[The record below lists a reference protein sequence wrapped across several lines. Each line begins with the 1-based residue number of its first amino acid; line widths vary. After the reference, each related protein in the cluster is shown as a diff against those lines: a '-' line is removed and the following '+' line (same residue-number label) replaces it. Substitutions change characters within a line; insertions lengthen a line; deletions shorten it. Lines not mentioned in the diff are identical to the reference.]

1 MTAIV
6 GERDNLIM
14 NTVPR
19 YAAPIDRA
27 LRLTPS
33 STTFEVSLT
42 GQATPA
48 TITFS
53 ALMLGAVGEITFSSE
68 PPVALAVT
76 NGDAVLKFE
85 DMTSSIVTVTAS
97 TVIDGLTYFDRQT
110 VDKRQALDLR
120 PPPAPNGLATTG
132 QPAAIRLNWN
142 AAPANYANLDY
153 TEIWRAAVNDIAQ
166 AAPVARADGREFTD
180 PVGPGKTLFY
190 WIRYVSRAAIPGP
203 FNNSTGT
210 VGASAAEVE
219 HLLQV
224 LTGQITEGQLYAELG
239 AKIDLIDDLVDIY
252 GDTASAAQSAAD
264 ANAAKVAAQ
273 LEAVR
278 AEQAAGGAGQ
288 YADDASQS
296 ATQAATAAGNA
307 STSASQSSQ
316 AATNA
321 AGSASAANQSAGLA
335 ANSAT
340 AAGTSA
346 SAANTSAGNAS
357 TSAGAASSSA
367 SASEQSKL
375 AAQAAQAAAGTS
387 ATAASTSAASAVSAA
402 DAAGSSAGAAN
413 TAKLAAEAAQSGAA
427 GSASAAVQSAQAAN
441 ASATAAGQQA
451 SAASGSATTADTR
464 AGAAG
469 VFATQAASSA
479 TAADGSRAAAA
490 SFLQQAQATLND
502 PITGLVDKYAAVK
515 VLADATASALDGA
528 RVRYAVQL
536 DADGVAGGF
545 ELIGGGG
552 RIDFGVR
559 ASSFF
564 IAGPAGGPVAPS
576 VPFIVRTTETVIDGV
591 TIPIGTYIANAFI
604 QNASITNAKIGGDI
618 WSSNWAPGATGWYL
632 QRSGDLYANS
642 VRLRG
647 NIAGGAYTSYAWP
660 EDNGTGYY
668 LGPEGLLLGNPSTG
682 RYIQMESNGTLHA
695 PGLSIENGRAN
706 FLGNVNTGAGN
717 GFRIEMGPD
726 DPVYAMWAGAGTKND
741 TNAIFYLKRS
751 GAGYFGGSLSA
762 GTLRTA
768 VTNPSLDANVQ
779 LIDGPF
785 GTNGGTI
792 TVVCSYE
799 YNEFTGRDGGQY
811 SLSGPESTAV
821 IRLYRKIGGA
831 AETLVQ
837 TYTANG
843 STVLLNTSEPSEQS
857 FFQRTLGGSFTYTD
871 SAGSSEN
878 RTYRAVL
885 SDRNFRTATFNPSA
899 GGLGNNTSTVRQAL
913 SIITTE

>member
-27 LRLTPS
+27 LRITAS

-42 GQATPA
+42 GQPAPA

-53 ALMLGAVGEITFSSE
+53 ALMLGAVGEIMFSSE

-85 DMTSSIVTVTAS
+85 DMTSSIVTVTAT

-120 PPPAPNGLATTG
+120 PPPAPTGLATTG
-132 QPAAIRLNWN
+132 QPAAIRLNWA

-153 TEIWRAAVNDIAQ
+153 TEIWRAPVNDIAQ
-166 AAPVARADGREFTD
+166 AAPVARADAREFTD
-180 PVGPGKTLFY
+180 PVGPGKTLYY
-190 WIRYVSRAAIPGP
+190 WIRYVSRASIPGP

-210 VGASAAEVE
+210 VGASAIEVE

-224 LTGQITEGQLYAELG
+224 LTGQITESQLYADLG
-239 AKIDLIDDLVDIY
+239 AKIDKIEQLEDVF
-252 GDTASAAQSAAD
+252 GDAVSAAQSAA
-264 ANAAKVAAQ
+264 AAELARAA
-273 LEAVR
+273 AD
-278 AEQAAGGAGQ
+278 QAAGLAVQ
-288 YADDASQS
+288 YRDASAQS
-296 ATQAATAAGNA
+296 AISAETDAAKAT
-307 STSASQSSQ
+307 SQ
-316 AATNA
+316 AAESAQSSTN
-321 AGSASAANQSAGLA
+321 
-335 ANSAT
+335 
-340 AAGTSA
+340 AGTSA
-346 SAANTSAGNAS
+346 AAASRSKDLAVQAANGAGQSAV
-357 TSAGAASSSA
+357 GAAQSSSSA
-367 SASEQSKL
+367 S
-375 AAQAAQAAAGTS
+375 GF
-387 ATAASTSAASAVSAA
+387 
-402 DAAGSSAGAAN
+402 AN
-413 TAKLAAEAAQSGAA
+413 
-427 GSASAAVQSAQAAN
+427 
-441 ASATAAGQQA
+441 AAGQSA
-451 SAASGSATTADTR
+451 TAASGSATMANTN
-464 AGAAG
+464 AGQAG
-469 VFATQAASSA
+469 TYAGQAASSA
-479 TAADGSRAAAA
+479 TAANGSATAAA
-490 SFLQQAQATLND
+490 SFLQQAQAILND

-528 RVRYAVQL
+528 RARYAVQL

-559 ASSFF
+559 ATSFF
-564 IAGPAGGPVAPS
+564 IAGPSGGPVAPS

-604 QNASITNAKIGGDI
+604 QNASITNAKIAGDI
-618 WSSNWAPGATGWYL
+618 WSSNWAPGANGSGWYL
-632 QRSGDLYANS
+632 QRSGDFYANS

-647 NIAGGAYTSYAWP
+647 NIAGGAYTGYSWP
-660 EDNGTGYY
+660 ANNGTGYY

-682 RYIQMESNGTLHA
+682 RYLQVEGDGTLHA
-695 PGLSIENGRAN
+695 PGFSIENGRAN
-706 FLGNVNTGAGN
+706 FSGNVNTGIGA

-751 GAGYFGGSLSA
+751 GAGYFGGALSA

-768 VTNPSLDANVQ
+768 VTNPSISANVE
-779 LIDGPF
+779 LVDGPF
-785 GTNGGTI
+785 GTNGGAI
-792 TVVCSYE
+792 AVVCSYN
-799 YNEFTGRDGGQY
+799 YLEFRGRDGGSY
-811 SLSGPESTAV
+811 SVSGPESSATV
-821 IRLYRKIGGA
+821 RLYRTIGTA

-837 TYTANG
+837 TFIITG
-843 STVLLNTSEPSEQS
+843 STTVTNSGIASELS
-857 FFQRTLGGSFTYTD
+857 FYQREMGGSFTYTD
-871 SAGSSEN
+871 NAGSSEN

-885 SDRNFRTATFNPSA
+885 SDRNLKTVTFNPVS
-899 GGLGNNTSTVRQAL
+899 GGLGASVSTLNQTLTIV
-913 SIITTE
+913 TTE